1 MSMNETARATSRP
14 LELTELLTLMIEVG
28 EQINSTLDLD
38 ELLARIAQIVKRA
51 IDYEVFAILLLNEKT
66 QELRVHFSLGHPR
79 ELIKNLRIKVGQGIV
94 GRAAQ
99 TRHSVLANDVT
110 GDPTYIPSLA
120 AIHSE
125 LAVPLM
131 FKGRLI
137 GVMDL
142 EAAQTDFFNDSHV
155 SLLELLAGRM
165 ASAIENARLYRRTL
179 RQARTLQL
187 LNEISREFTSVLVL
201 NELLRKIGTLTK
213 RLVDYHRFGILLAD
227 DQAQTFNT
235 VISLKQDERMPER
248 STVPFGQGIVGA
260 AGTLRQPVVVP
271 DVSKD
276 PRYIPA
282 NPETR
287 SEMTVPLI
295 YRGRVIGVIDLES
308 PQLNYFNDDHMRI
321 LSTLAP
327 QIAIA
332 IENARLY
339 ERVARSEARLEQD
352 LRRAQ
357 EIQMHLMPGI
367 APKIPGL
374 EIALR
379 FQPARE
385 LGGDLYEFLSY
396 GRDRQAIVVGD
407 VSGKGAP
414 AALYGA
420 MASGTLRSLAPLKL
434 PPPDMM
440 KKLNI
445 MFLERKI
452 EGHFITLTYG
462 VWESRLNTLTLANA
476 GMPLPILVRGG
487 QCHAIRA
494 EGVPLGLLEHTE
506 YQPVTLNLQ
515 TGDLLAFF
523 SDGIT
528 EANNRQQ
535 EEFGS
540 RRLENILR
548 QNVHR
553 PPQEIV
559 KQVFEELRAHE
570 AGLPQR
576 DDQTLVILNVR

>member
-1 MSMNETARATSRP
+1 MAETSRSTSRP

-38 ELLARIAQIVKRA
+38 ELLGRIAEIIKRA
-51 IDYEVFAILLLNEKT
+51 IDYEVFAIFLLNEKMH
-66 QELRVHFSLGHPR
+66 ELRVHFSLGHPR
-79 ELIKNLRIKVGQGIV
+79 EIIRNLRIKVGEGIV

-99 TRHSVLANDVT
+99 TRRSVLVNDVKN
-110 GDPTYIPSLA
+110 DPAYISSLA
-120 AIHSE
+120 AMRSE
-125 LAVPLM
+125 LAVPLIH
-131 FKGRLI
+131 KGRLI
-137 GVMDL
+137 GIIDL
-142 EAAQTDFFNDSHV
+142 EAPQPDFFNDSHV
-155 SLLELLAGRM
+155 SLLELLASRM
-165 ASAIENARLYRRTL
+165 AMAIENARLYRRTL
-179 RQARTLQL
+179 RQARTLQV
-187 LNEISREFTSVLVL
+187 LNEISRELSSVLVL
-201 NELLRKIGTLTK
+201 NELLRKVGTLTK

-227 DQAQTFNT
+227 DQSQTFNA

-248 STVPFGQGIVGA
+248 STVEYGSGIVGA
-260 AGTLRQPVVVP
+260 AATLRQPVVVA

-276 PRYIPA
+276 PRYISV

-295 YRGRVIGVIDLES
+295 YRDRVIGVIDLES
-308 PQLNYFNDDHMRI
+308 PHLNYFNDEHVRMF
-321 LSTLAP
+321 STLAP

-339 ERVARSEARLEQD
+339 ERVARSEARLERD

-374 EIALR
+374 DVALH
-379 FQPARE
+379 FQPSSE

-434 PPPDMM
+434 SPPDMM
-440 KKLNI
+440 KQLNV

-452 EGHFITLTYG
+452 EGHFITLTYAI
-462 VWESRLNTLTLANA
+462 WEPRTKSLTLANA
-476 GMPLPILVRGG
+476 GMPLPILVRKG
-487 QCHAIRA
+487 QCRAIRA

-506 YQPVTLNLQ
+506 YQPVTVNLES
-515 TGDLLAFF
+515 GDLLAFF

-528 EANNRQQ
+528 EANNPQQ
-535 EEFGS
+535 EEFSS
-540 RRLENILR
+540 RRLENVLR
-548 QNVHR
+548 QNAQK
-553 PPQEIV
+553 PTQEIV
-559 KQVFEELRAHE
+559 NRVFEELRAFE
-570 AGLPQR
+570 AGRPQR

>member
-1 MSMNETARATSRP
+1 MTETSRSTSRP
-14 LELTELLTLMIEVG
+14 LELTELMTLMTEVS
-28 EQINSTLDLD
+28 ERINSTLDLD
-38 ELLARIAQIVKRA
+38 ELLARIAEIVKRA
-51 IDYEVFAILLLNEKT
+51 IEYEVFAILLLNEKT
-66 QELRVHFSLGHPR
+66 RELRVHFSLGHPR
-79 ELIKNLRIKVGQGIV
+79 ESVRSLRIKVGEGIV

-99 TRHSVLANDVT
+99 LRSSVLVNNVND
-110 GDPTYIPSLA
+110 DPLYIPSLA
-120 AIHSE
+120 GIRSE

-137 GVMDL
+137 GIIDL
-142 EAAQTDFFNDSHV
+142 ESTQPDFFNDSHV

-165 ASAIENARLYRRTL
+165 AMAIENARLYRRTL

-187 LNEISREFTSVLVL
+187 LTEISRELSSVLVL
-201 NELLRKIGTLTK
+201 SELLRKIGTLTK

-227 DQAQTFNT
+227 DQAQTFNA

-248 STVPFGQGIVGA
+248 STVNYGQGIVGA
-260 AGTLRQPVVVP
+260 AASLRQPVVAP

-276 PRYIPA
+276 PRYIPV

-308 PQLNYFNDDHMRI
+308 PHLNYFNEEHVRI
-321 LSTLAP
+321 FSTLAP

-339 ERVARSEARLEQD
+339 ERVARSEARLERD

-367 APKIPGL
+367 APRIPGL
-374 EIALR
+374 EVALH

-385 LGGDLYEFLSY
+385 LGGDLYEFLAY
-396 GRDRQAIVVGD
+396 GRDRQVIVVGD

-434 PPPDMM
+434 APPEMM
-440 KKLNI
+440 KRLNLL
-445 MFLERKI
+445 FLERKI
-452 EGHFITLTYG
+452 EGHFITLTYAI
-462 VWESRLNTLTLANA
+462 WEPRSKNLCLANA
-476 GMPLPILVRGG
+476 GMPLPILVRRG
-487 QCHAIRA
+487 QCRAIRA

-506 YQPVTLNLQ
+506 YQQLKVSLE

-528 EANNRQQ
+528 EANNPHQ
-535 EEFGS
+535 EEFSS

-548 QNVHR
+548 QNAQR

-559 KQVFEELRAHE
+559 NQVFAELRE
-570 AGLPQR
+570 FESGLTQR
-576 DDQTLVILNVR
+576 DDQTLVVSKIR

>member
-1 MSMNETARATSRP
+1 MSEITRSTSRP
-14 LELTELLTLMIEVG
+14 LELTELLTFIIEVG

-38 ELLARIAQIVKRA
+38 ELLRRIAEIVKRA
-51 IDYEVFAILLLNEKT
+51 MDYEVFAILLLNEKT
-66 QELRVHFSLGHPR
+66 QELRVHFSLGHPKDTVR
-79 ELIKNLRIKVGQGIV
+79 NLRIKVGEGIV

-99 TRHSVLANDVT
+99 TRRSVVVNDVT
-110 GDPTYIPSLA
+110 SDPTYIPSLPS
-120 AIHSE
+120 IRSE
-125 LAVPLM
+125 MAVPLI

-137 GVMDL
+137 GIIDL
-142 EAAQTDFFNDSHV
+142 ESPQPDYFNDSHV
-155 SLLELLAGRM
+155 SLLELLASRM
-165 ASAIENARLYRRTL
+165 AFAIENARLYRRTL

-187 LNEISREFTSVLVL
+187 LNEISRELSSVLVV

-213 RLVDYHRFGILLAD
+213 RLVDYHRFGILMAD
-227 DQAQTFNT
+227 NQTQTFNA
-235 VISLKQDERMPER
+235 VISLKQDESQPEKT
-248 STVPFGQGIVGA
+248 TVKFGQGIVGA
-260 AGTLRQPVVVP
+260 AGSLRQTVVVG

-276 PRYIPA
+276 PRYIPT

-295 YRGRVIGVIDLES
+295 YRERVIGVIDLES
-308 PQLNYFNDDHMRI
+308 PHLHYFNDEHVRI
-321 LSTLAP
+321 FTTLAP

-332 IENARLY
+332 IENASLY

-374 EIALR
+374 EVALR

-396 GRDRQAIVVGD
+396 GRDRQVIVVGD

-420 MASGTLRSLAPLKL
+420 MASGTLRSLAPQKL
-434 PPPDMM
+434 LPPDML
-440 KKLNI
+440 KRLNF

-452 EGHFITLTYG
+452 EGHFITLTFA
-462 VWESRLNTLTLANA
+462 VWEPPTKSISLANA
-476 GMPLPILVRGG
+476 GMPLPILVRKGM
-487 QCHAIRA
+487 CRAIRA

-506 YQPVTLNLQ
+506 YQPVTANLEQ
-515 TGDLLAFF
+515 GDLLVFF

-528 EANNRQQ
+528 EANNPQQ
-535 EEFGS
+535 EEFTS

-548 QNVHR
+548 QNAHR

-559 KQVFEELRAHE
+559 DQVFQEVRDFE
-570 AGLPQR
+570 AGRPQR
-576 DDQTLVILNVR
+576 DDQTLVVLKVR

>member
-1 MSMNETARATSRP
+1 M
-14 LELTELLTLMIEVG
+14 LIEVT
-28 EQINSTLDLD
+28 ERINSTLDLD
-38 ELLARIAQIVKRA
+38 ELLSRIAEIVKRA

-79 ELIKNLRIKVGQGIV
+79 DLVRNLRIKVGQGIV

-99 TRHSVLANDVT
+99 TRRSVLVNDVKD
-110 GDPTYIPSLA
+110 DPTYIPSLA
-120 AIHSE
+120 AIRSE
-125 LAVPLM
+125 LAVPLL

-137 GVMDL
+137 GVIDL
-142 EAAQTDFFNDSHV
+142 EAAQPDFFNDSHV
-155 SLLELLAGRM
+155 SLLELLASRM
-165 ASAIENARLYRRTL
+165 ALAIENARLYRRTL
-179 RQARTLQL
+179 RQARTLHL
-187 LNEISREFTSVLVL
+187 LNEISRELSSVLVL
-201 NELLRKIGTLTK
+201 GELLRKIGTLTK
-213 RLVDYHRFGILLAD
+213 KLVDYHRFGILLAD
-227 DQAQTFNT
+227 EQTQTFNA
-235 VISLKQDERMPER
+235 VISLKQDENMPER
-248 STVPFGQGIVGA
+248 STVNFGQGIVGA
-260 AGTLRQPVVVP
+260 AATLRRPVVVP

-276 PRYIPA
+276 SRYICV

-295 YRGRVIGVIDLES
+295 YRDRVIGVVDLES
-308 PQLNYFNDDHMRI
+308 PHLNYFTEDHVRI
-321 LSTLAP
+321 FSTLAP

-339 ERVARSEARLEQD
+339 ERVARSEARLERD

-374 EIALR
+374 DVALH
-379 FQPARE
+379 FQPSSE

-396 GRDRQAIVVGD
+396 GRDRQVIIVAD

-440 KKLNI
+440 KRLNI

-452 EGHFITLTYG
+452 EGHFITLSYAI
-462 VWESRLNTLTLANA
+462 WEPRTKTLTLANA
-476 GMPLPILVRGG
+476 GMPLPILVRKG
-487 QCHAIRA
+487 QCRSIRA
-494 EGVPLGLLEHTE
+494 EGVPLGLLEHTD
-506 YQPVTLNLQ
+506 YQPVTVNLES
-515 TGDLLAFF
+515 GDLLAFF

-528 EANNRQQ
+528 EANDHHQ
-535 EEFGS
+535 EEFGT

-548 QNVHR
+548 DNAHK
-553 PPQEIV
+553 PLHEIV
-559 KQVFEELRAHE
+559 KQVFQELKAFE
-570 AGLPQR
+570 AGRPQR
-576 DDQTLVILNVR
+576 DDQTLVILKVK

>member
-1 MSMNETARATSRP
+1 MNQITRSTSRP
-14 LELTELLTLMIEVG
+14 LEVTELLTLLIEVG

-38 ELLARIAQIVKRA
+38 ELLARIAAIVKRA
-51 IDYEVFAILLLNEKT
+51 IDYEVFAIFFLNEKT
-66 QELRVHFSLGHPR
+66 QELRVHFSVGHPPDLVR
-79 ELIKNLRIKVGQGIV
+79 NLRVKVGEGIV

-99 TRHSVLANDVT
+99 SRRSVLVNDLEDV
-110 GDPTYIPSLA
+110 PAYLPPLA
-120 AIHSE
+120 AIRSE
-125 LAVPLM
+125 LAVPLI

-142 EAAQTDFFNDSHV
+142 GSPQADVFNDSHL
-155 SLLELLAGRM
+155 SLLELLANRM
-165 ASAIENARLYRRTL
+165 ALAIENARLYRRTL

-187 LNEISREFTSVLVL
+187 LNEISRELSSVLVL

-213 RLVDYHRFGILLAD
+213 RLVDYHRLGILLAD
-227 DQAQTFNT
+227 DQAQTFNA

-248 STVPFGQGIVGA
+248 STVKFGQGIVGA
-260 AGTLRQPVVVP
+260 AASLRQVVVVP
-271 DVSKD
+271 DVNKD
-276 PRYIPA
+276 ERYIQV

-295 YRGRVIGVIDLES
+295 YRDRVIGVIDLES
-308 PQLNYFNDDHMRI
+308 PHLNYFNDEHVRI
-321 LSTLAP
+321 FSTLAP
-327 QIAIA
+327 QMAIA

-339 ERVARSEARLEQD
+339 ERVARSEARLERD

-374 EIALR
+374 DVALH

-385 LGGDLYEFLSY
+385 LGGDLYEFLAF

-420 MASGTLRSLAPLKL
+420 MVSGILRSLAPQKL

-440 KKLNI
+440 KRLNL
-445 MFLERKI
+445 MLLEHKI
-452 EGHFITLTYG
+452 EGHFITLTYAI
-462 VWESRLNTLTLANA
+462 WEHHSRTLYLANA
-476 GMPLPILVRGG
+476 GMPLPILVRRGKC
-487 QCHAIRA
+487 QAIRA
-494 EGVPLGLLEHTE
+494 EGVPLGLLEHTD
-506 YQPVTLNLQ
+506 YQPVTVNLE

-528 EANNRQQ
+528 EANDPQQ
-535 EEFGS
+535 EEFSS
-540 RRLENILR
+540 RRLENMLR
-548 QNVHR
+548 QNAHR
-553 PPQEIV
+553 PPDEIV
-559 KQVFEELRAHE
+559 KKVFEELGAFE
-570 AGLPQR
+570 AGKPQR
-576 DDQTLVILNVR
+576 DDQTLVVLKVR

>member
-1 MSMNETARATSRP
+1 MSETPRATARP
-14 LELTELLTLMIEVG
+14 LELTRLLTLMIEVG
-28 EQINSTLDLD
+28 EKINSTLDLD
-38 ELLARIAQIVKRA
+38 ELLRAIAEIVKGA
-51 IDYEVFAILLLNEKT
+51 IDYEVFAILLLNEKA
-66 QELRVHFSLGHPR
+66 QELRVHFSVGHPQ
-79 ELIKNLRIKVGQGIV
+79 ELVRSLRIKVGEGIV

-99 TRHSVLANDVT
+99 SRRSVLVNDVRN
-110 GDPTYIPSLA
+110 DPTYIPTLA
-120 AIHSE
+120 AIRSE
-125 LAVPLM
+125 LAVPLI

-137 GVMDL
+137 GVIDL
-142 EAAQTDFFNDSHV
+142 EAQEPDFFNDSHV
-155 SLLELLAGRM
+155 RLLELLASRM
-165 ASAIENARLYRRTL
+165 ALAIENARLYRRTL

-187 LNEISREFTSVLVL
+187 LNEISRELSSVLVL

-227 DQAQTFNT
+227 DQAQTFNA

-248 STVPFGQGIVGA
+248 YTVKFGQGIVGA
-260 AGTLRQPVVVP
+260 AASLRQPVVVP
-271 DVSKD
+271 DVRKD
-276 PRYIPA
+276 PRYICV

-287 SEMTVPLI
+287 SEMTLPLI

-308 PQLNYFNDDHMRI
+308 PRVNYFTDEHVGI

-339 ERVARSEARLEQD
+339 EHVARSEARLERD

-367 APKIPGL
+367 PPDIPGL
-374 EIALR
+374 EVALR

-385 LGGDLYEFLSY
+385 LGGDLYDFLAY
-396 GRDRQAIVVGD
+396 GKDGQVIVVGD

-420 MASGTLRSLAPLKL
+420 MASGTLRSLAPQKL
-434 PPPDMM
+434 SPPDMM
-440 KKLNI
+440 KLLNS

-452 EGHFITLTYG
+452 EGHFITLTYAI
-462 VWESRLNTLTLANA
+462 WEPRTRSLRLANA
-476 GMPLPILVRGG
+476 GMPLPILVRQG
-487 QCHAIRA
+487 QCRAIRA

-506 YQPVTLNLQ
+506 YQQITVNLEK
-515 TGDLLAFF
+515 GDMLAFF

-528 EANNRQQ
+528 EANNPKQ
-535 EEFGS
+535 EEFTS
-540 RRLENILR
+540 RRLESILR
-548 QNVHR
+548 QNAHQ

-559 KQVFEELRAHE
+559 NRVFAQVREFE
-570 AGLPQR
+570 AGVPQR
-576 DDQTLVILNVR
+576 DDQTLVLLHVR